1 MSFRYG
7 NGPDVL
13 RHISLTVPA
22 GATVA
27 LVGPS
32 GGGKT
37 TLANLI
43 SRFFDPQRGTVR
55 IGGVDIRDIPKE
67 RLMDTVSFVFQNS
80 RLIKASILDNV
91 RLGRPQASR
100 EEVLAALKC
109 AQCMD
114 IIEKLPKGMDTVIG
128 TKGVYLSG
136 GEQQRIAIA
145 RVMLKNTPIVI
156 LDEATAFAD
165 PDNEA
170 RVQAA
175 FSNLSRGRTVIMIA
189 HRLSTI
195 ANVDRIYVV
204 KDGQV
209 IEDGSYPELMAQ
221 EGVFHRMWDNYQTS
235 VQWKVSREV
244 G

>member
-80 RLIKASILDNV
+80 RLIKASILDNGA
-91 RLGRPQASR
+91 LGAGPRP
-100 EEVLAALKC
+100 
-109 AQCMD
+109 
-114 IIEKLPKGMDTVIG
+114 
-128 TKGVYLSG
+128 
-136 GEQQRIAIA
+136 
-145 RVMLKNTPIVI
+145 
-156 LDEATAFAD
+156 
-165 PDNEA
+165 
-170 RVQAA
+170 
-175 FSNLSRGRTVIMIA
+175 RGKRWWL
-189 HRLSTI
+189 H
-195 ANVDRIYVV
+195 
-204 KDGQV
+204 
-209 IEDGSYPELMAQ
+209 
-221 EGVFHRMWDNYQTS
+221 
-235 VQWKVSREV
+235 
-244 G
+244 